1 MGSIAVKEMRPG
13 HCVVQGVFVRT
24 YQDWTADGADL
35 CGHRSFWSLELPF
48 RQLLHLPF

>member
-24 YQDWTADGADL
+24 YQDWTVDGADL
-35 CGHRSFWSLELPF
+35 CGHR
-48 RQLLHLPF
+48 